1 MLHSYLST
9 DDWLITE
16 SGFSRGRANYYETV
30 FTIGNGRLGTRGS
43 LEEGHQGE
51 LSGTFLA
58 GVYDSHDSPVI
69 DLVNA
74 PDWLGLVV
82 TAGGVR
88 LDVDTCTVVAHQRAL
103 DIRHGILWRTT
114 TFRDTQGRETT
125 LETVRFAS
133 MADRRLCALRAE
145 ITAVN
150 HDAEIVVESSIEGR
164 RRNLERKPAYP
175 PGTKFPPEIKW
186 EKWAKTNH
194 LTETARAAAN
204 DSIHLGMR
212 TISSGIDIGYSAAL
226 WADVAPQAH
235 AVREQHARVAEVL
248 TFTPSVGDTI
258 RVDKFV
264 TIATSRDDT
273 AVYESCQEALAQHR
287 AAGFD
292 SSLVDSNAAWD
303 RKWEDCDTEI
313 IGDAAATQAMRFNA
327 YQLLIAVNEEDP
339 TVSIGA
345 KSLSG
350 EGYRGHIFWDTEI
363 LMLPFFIY
371 TQPDAAKALLRYR
384 YHTLDGARILASKS
398 GFRGARYAWES
409 ADSGREECPQ
419 WTADGLER
427 LWMGDEELHITADV
441 AYGVLT
447 YVAATGDTE
456 FLADFGAEILFE
468 TSRYWADCLTWNRT
482 RGAYELNSVIGPDE
496 FHSHVDNNAFTN
508 ILVRW
513 QLEQV
518 VRIYRELQT
527 NDPATL
533 ARIAEKITLTAREV
547 ERWEEI
553 APQIATTRTNES
565 GVIEQFDGYFDRTH
579 VPITVWDDNNMP
591 QYPDG
596 YHHFNCED
604 TDLLKQPDVVML
616 MYLLPDQ
623 FTLDDKRANFDYY
636 EARTLHKSSLSPA
649 IHAIMGIEVG
659 DHTRAVQYFTRSAFV
674 DLADNQGNTHEGIHA
689 ASAGGT
695 WQAFV
700 SGFGGFR
707 VMNGTPTF
715 NPWLPP
721 EWDEIRFRLRWR
733 GNRLSVALRHRDM
746 TLQLDASAGTTD
758 IVIVEGKPLELAAGV
773 PHTVELDLSER
784 AQHAPVGS

>member
-1 MLHSYLST
+1 MLHNYLST
-9 DDWLITE
+9 ENWLITE
-16 SGFSRGRANYYETV
+16 SGFSRGRANYHETV

-43 LEEGHQGE
+43 FEEGHQGE

-74 PDWLGLVV
+74 PDWLGFVV
-82 TAGGVR
+82 TVGGVR
-88 LDVDTCTVVAHQRAL
+88 MDIDTCSVVTHERAL
-103 DIRHGILWRTT
+103 DIRHGVLWRKS
-114 TFRDTQGRETT
+114 TFRDSLGRETT
-125 LETVRFAS
+125 LETIRFAS
-133 MADRRLCALRAE
+133 MADRRLCVLRAE
-145 ITAVN
+145 VTADN
-150 HDAEIVVESSIEGR
+150 HEAEIVVESSIDGR

-175 PGTKFPPEIKW
+175 PGTKFAPEIKW

-194 LTETARAAAN
+194 LAETGRLAAN
-204 DSIHLGMR
+204 SSIHLGMR
-212 TISSGIDIGYSAAL
+212 TISSGIDIGYSAATETS
-226 WADVAPQAH
+226 VTPRSH
-235 AVREQHARVAEVL
+235 AVREQHARIADVL
-248 TFTPSVGDTI
+248 TFTPAAGETI
-258 RVDKFV
+258 RLDKFV
-264 TIATSRDDT
+264 SIVTSRDNA
-273 AVYESCQEALAQHR
+273 AVYDSCQKALAAHR

-292 SSLVDSNAAWD
+292 AVLADSKTAWT
-303 RKWEDCDTEI
+303 RKWDDCDTEI
-313 IGDAAATQAMRFNA
+313 VGDAEATKAMRFNA
-327 YQLLIAVNEEDP
+327 YQLLIAVNEDDP

-384 YHTLDGARILASKS
+384 YHTLDGARIIASKS

-419 WTADGLER
+419 WTADGRER
-427 LWMGDEELHITADV
+427 LWMGEEELHITADV

-456 FLADFGAEILFE
+456 FLADFGAEIVFE
-468 TSRYWADCLTWNRT
+468 TSRYWADCVTWSRS

-496 FHSHVDNNAFTN
+496 FHSHVDNNAYTN
-508 ILVRW
+508 ALVRW
-513 QLEQV
+513 QFGEAL
-518 VRIYRELQT
+518 RIYRELQA
-527 NDPATL
+527 NNPEAL
-533 ARIAEKITLTAREV
+533 ARIADKIELTAREV
-547 ERWEEI
+547 EQWGEI
-553 APQIATTRTNES
+553 ASLIAANRTNNS

-579 VPITVWDDNNMP
+579 VPITMWDDNNMP
-591 QYPDG
+591 QYPEG

-623 FTLDDKRANFDYY
+623 FALDAKRANFDYY

-659 DHTRAVQYFTRSAFV
+659 DHTRALQYFTRSAFV

-733 GNRLSVALRHRDM
+733 GSRLSVSVRHSDM
-746 TLQLDASAGTTD
+746 TLQLDASPETRENVMVQGQPIELTAG
-758 IVIVEGKPLELAAGV
+758 IPC
-773 PHTVELDLSER
+773 TVELQRSER
-784 AQHAPVGS
+784 AERAHIGS